1 MVRQAHE
8 FDKLINLLMIR
19 SDHQSPAHIAILN
32 DLYLV
37 PTLQRWN
44 PSVTLRVTPL

>member
-1 MVRQAHE
+1 MTKQRM
-8 FDKLINLLMIR
+8 FDSNLLIYYLN
-19 SDHQSPAHIAILN
+19 AIAILN